1 MTIQEMHVMFRQYS
15 QQMGMQNVRAILP
28 EQIDLLINNSINDTI
43 NQIVTQN
50 IGVTNDRVITDNS
63 KLNQVNALKSLYK
76 VWKGKIVLPKSKT
89 SYIASYNIPI
99 SSFGEVTNIQT
110 ATNAEYAKEIDGKP
124 DTKCNWVDVGEESLK
139 DGDTIYSKNDIVAY
153 ATKTFKNHDNTGYI
167 KIIVNPI
174 QYIYIVDLS
183 IDYKKNNF
191 NTNIFPIRIVDDM
204 YLADV
209 VNDFILRPT
218 FRSPV
223 ATIHDNNI
231 ELYID
236 KPDDRL
242 KESYTFGS
250 DLIPNDIRLSYIA
263 KPASVKF
270 LDDVGGDS
278 VNCDLPEY
286 LHVDIV
292 KHAVELYRTAVTGS
306 IAVTQQAQEAQQ
318 RENLKNNYRQGDND
332 NSNR

>member
-1 MTIQEMHVMFRQYS
+1 MTIQEMHEMFRQYS

-76 VWKGKIVLPKSKT
+76 VWKGAVTLPDANT
-89 SYIASYNIPI
+89 NYIASYSIPLLAFTPGGHYI
-99 SSFGEVTNIQT
+99 SSNTNKS
-110 ATNAEYAKEIDGKP
+110 NA
-124 DTKCNWVDVGEESLK
+124 
-139 DGDTIYSKNDIVAY
+139 
-153 ATKTFKNHDNTGYI
+153 
-167 KIIVNPI
+167 I

-183 IDYKKNNF
+183 INYSKSNF
-191 NTNIFPIRIVDDM
+191 ISNIFPVRIVDDM
-204 YLADV
+204 YLADI
-209 VNDFILRPT
+209 VNDFLLAPKL
-218 FRSPV
+218 RSPV
-223 ATIHDNNI
+223 ASVHDDII

-236 KPDDRL
+236 KPDN
-242 KESYTFGS
+242 KSNTPYTFNGMS
-250 DLIPNDIRLSYIA
+250 VKELRLSYIA
-263 KPASVKF
+263 KPAVVKF
-270 LDDVGGDS
+270 LDDLDGVS

-318 RENLKNNYRQGDND
+318 RENLRNNYRQSDND

>member
-1 MTIQEMHVMFRQYS
+1 MDIQEMHVMFRQYA

-50 IGVTNDRVITDNS
+50 IGITNDRVITDNS

-76 VWKGKIVLPKSKT
+76 VWNGTVAFGDSKT
-89 SYIASYNIPI
+89 SYVISYELPLLGFKSAGTYLNDNIK
-99 SSFGEVTNIQT
+99 ET
-110 ATNAEYAKEIDGKP
+110 A
-124 DTKCNWVDVGEESLK
+124 
-139 DGDTIYSKNDIVAY
+139 
-153 ATKTFKNHDNTGYI
+153 
-167 KIIVNPI
+167 I

-183 IDYKKNNF
+183 LDYIDTRNQF
-191 NTNIFPIRIVDDM
+191 TTNIFPIRIIDDM

-209 VNDFILRPT
+209 VNDFILHPT
-218 FRSPV
+218 LRSPV

-236 KPDDRL
+236 KADTGGSKSNHTFKGL
-242 KESYTFGS
+242 K
-250 DLIPNDIRLSYIA
+250 PNKLRLSYIA
-263 KPASVKF
+263 KPAVVKF
-270 LDDVGGDS
+270 LDDVGGTS
-278 VNCDLPEY
+278 VDCDLPEY

-318 RENLKNNYRQGDND
+318 RENLRNNYRQSDND

>member
-1 MTIQEMHVMFRQYS
+1 MDIQEMHVMFRQYA

-28 EQIDLLINNSINDTI
+28 EQIDLLINNSISDTI

-50 IGVTNDRVITDNS
+50 IGITNDRVITDNS

-76 VWKGKIVLPKSKT
+76 VWNGTVAFGDSKT
-89 SYIASYNIPI
+89 SYVISYELPLLGFKSAGTYLNDNVK
-99 SSFGEVTNIQT
+99 ET
-110 ATNAEYAKEIDGKP
+110 A
-124 DTKCNWVDVGEESLK
+124 
-139 DGDTIYSKNDIVAY
+139 
-153 ATKTFKNHDNTGYI
+153 
-167 KIIVNPI
+167 I

-183 IDYKKNNF
+183 LDYIDTRNQF
-191 NTNIFPIRIVDDM
+191 TTNIFPIRIIDDM

-209 VNDFILRPT
+209 VNDFILHPT
-218 FRSPV
+218 LRSPV

-236 KPDDRL
+236 KADAGGSKSNHTFKGL
-242 KESYTFGS
+242 K
-250 DLIPNDIRLSYIA
+250 PNKLRLSYIA
-263 KPASVKF
+263 KPAVVKF
-270 LDDVGGDS
+270 LDDVGGTS
-278 VNCDLPEY
+278 VDCDLPEY

-318 RENLKNNYRQGDND
+318 RENLRNNYRQGDND

>member
-1 MTIQEMHVMFRQYS
+1 MTIQEMHEMFRQYS

-76 VWKGKIVLPKSKT
+76 VWKGTITLPNPNT
-89 SYIASYNIPI
+89 NYIASYNIPLLG
-99 SSFGEVTNIQT
+99 FLPGGTYN
-110 ATNAEYAKEIDGKP
+110 
-124 DTKCNWVDVGEESLK
+124 
-139 DGDTIYSKNDIVAY
+139 SKNT
-153 ATKTFKNHDNTGYI
+153 TKDLA
-167 KIIVNPI
+167 I

-183 IDYKKNNF
+183 INYSKSNF
-191 NTNIFPIRIVDDM
+191 ISNIFPVRIVDDM
-204 YLADV
+204 YLADI
-209 VNDFILRPT
+209 VNDFLLAPKL
-218 FRSPV
+218 RSPV
-223 ATIHDNNI
+223 ASVHDDII

-236 KPDDRL
+236 KPD
-242 KESYTFGS
+242 KGKNPYTFDGMS
-250 DLIPNDIRLSYIA
+250 VKELRLSYIA
-263 KPASVKF
+263 KPAVVKF
-270 LDDVGGDS
+270 LDDLGGTS
-278 VNCDLPEY
+278 VDCNLPEY

-292 KHAVELYRTAVTGS
+292 KHAVELYRTAVAGS

-318 RENLKNNYRQGDND
+318 RENLRNNYRQGDND

>member
-1 MTIQEMHVMFRQYS
+1 MDIREMHVMFRQYA

-28 EQIDLLINNSINDTI
+28 EQIDLLINNSISDTI
-43 NQIVTQN
+43 NQIITQN

-76 VWKGKIVLPKSKT
+76 VWKAKVTLGESKT
-89 SYIASYNIPI
+89 NYIASYELPI
-99 SSFGEVTNIQT
+99 SAFKSSGTYINDNVNTT
-110 ATNAEYAKEIDGKP
+110 AI
-124 DTKCNWVDVGEESLK
+124 S
-139 DGDTIYSKNDIVAY
+139 
-153 ATKTFKNHDNTGYI
+153 
-167 KIIVNPI
+167 
-174 QYIYIVDLS
+174 YIYIVDLS
-183 IDYKKNNF
+183 INYKKSTDF
-191 NTNIFPIRIVDDM
+191 ISNIFPIRIIDDM

-209 VNDFILRPT
+209 VNDFILHPT

-236 KPDDRL
+236 KPDSSAKPFKFQGCDVN
-242 KESYTFGS
+242 E
-250 DLIPNDIRLSYIA
+250 IRLSYIA
-263 KPASVKF
+263 KPSQVKF
-270 LDDVGGDS
+270 LEDISGNNVDC
-278 VNCDLPEY
+278 NLPEY

-292 KHAVELYRTAVTGS
+292 KHAVELYRAAVTGS

-318 RENLKNNYRQGDND
+318 RENLRNNYRQGDND

>member
-50 IGVTNDRVITDNS
+50 IGITNDRVITDNS

-76 VWKGKIVLPKSKT
+76 VWNGTVTFGDSKT
-89 SYIASYNIPI
+89 SYIISYELPLLGFKSAGTYLNDKVK
-99 SSFGEVTNIQT
+99 ET
-110 ATNAEYAKEIDGKP
+110 A
-124 DTKCNWVDVGEESLK
+124 
-139 DGDTIYSKNDIVAY
+139 
-153 ATKTFKNHDNTGYI
+153 
-167 KIIVNPI
+167 I

-183 IDYKKNNF
+183 LDYIDTKNQF
-191 NTNIFPIRIVDDM
+191 TTNIFPIRIIDDM

-209 VNDFILRPT
+209 VNDFILHPT
-218 FRSPV
+218 LRSPV

-236 KPDDRL
+236 KADAGGN
-242 KESYTFGS
+242 KSNYTFKG
-250 DLIPNDIRLSYIA
+250 LKPNKLRLSYIA
-263 KPASVKF
+263 KPAVVKF
-270 LDDVGGDS
+270 LDDVGGTS
-278 VNCDLPEY
+278 VDCDLPEY

-318 RENLKNNYRQGDND
+318 RENLRNNYRQSDND